1 VSLHYDAI
9 RRFLYG
15 AFGLM
20 SGWELRGREHVPRMG
35 SLIVASNHQ
44 SYWDPPLVGAA
55 TPRGDLHYLAKAELF
70 KPPLFGPLIRSVNAI
85 PIRRG
90 MADLTGMSRAIDV
103 LRSGGALI
111 VFPEGTRSTDGE
123 LQPARPGVGMLAV
136 HGDSVIV
143 PCSVIG
149 SNRPRR
155 WMLHSGRLT
164 IWFGRPRHWKD
175 YVEPEADLTP
185 GRALYQKVGDA
196 VMREVAVL
204 RTGQRTAASR
214 GAA

>member
-1 VSLHYDAI
+1 
-9 RRFLYG
+9 
-15 AFGLM
+15 
-20 SGWELRGREHVPRMG
+20 
-35 SLIVASNHQ
+35 
-44 SYWDPPLVGAA
+44 
-55 TPRGDLHYLAKAELF
+55 
-70 KPPLFGPLIRSVNAI
+70 
-85 PIRRG
+85 
-90 MADLTGMSRAIDV
+90 
-103 LRSGGALI
+103 
-111 VFPEGTRSTDGE
+111 
-123 LQPARPGVGMLAV
+123 
-136 HGDSVIV
+136 VIV